1 MHPKFGTSTFVVDYT
16 SFYKL
21 WKRKT
26 ENVFAFLPFRSFNT
40 YYTVKRALDCLDV
53 CIFDADLK
61 QWRTRQK
68 QYLIKAHNGK
78 TQFTHI
84 KKIKPKFAVLVSA

>member
-1 MHPKFGTSTFVVDYT
+1 MCLTFVPC
-16 SFYKL
+16 
-21 WKRKT
+21 W
-26 ENVFAFLPFRSFNT
+26 PFNT
-40 YYTVKRALDCLDV
+40 FYTVKRALDCLDV
-53 CIFDADLK
+53 SIFDADWK

-68 QYLIKAHNGK
+68 KYLIKAHNGK